1 MANLD
6 SWVEIPPYATPI
18 ARGDDTTPVNQES
31 LQVPSSPRPSRLA
44 SDSPA
49 SPAKASS
56 SSIASN
62 LTNAMLTA
70 ALNVPTPSAPSDPRK
85 TAGRLLSTRDSL
97 SIPITAVNFR
107 RFVSRSGAVFWLQDR
122 VEEILF
128 WRKGWKVTTS
138 WMIAYS
144 FLCYYP
150 KLILLLPHVILL
162 AILFITYSVRHPADK
177 PDDAPLAPAWVPAEA
192 REGSSEWFA
201 NLQAIQNLMGFYA
214 DMYENVTSL
223 LPHLTHATPTSAPLL
238 TFLLVTL
245 LLGLPLL
252 PLVPLRPVFL
262 IVGIAPFIL
271 THPTVQR
278 MAPAVLDTARKL
290 YFTTIQRFINNDRL
304 EDTVW
309 AAPIREVELW
319 ENERWSLATSQVAP
333 SSSGDP
339 GWSKANLRRGERKG
353 WSRRRDGWS
362 DADALDGSLEGD
374 IRNLTFTLEPGWH
387 FIPTEDWQPDIFGSW
402 VSNVGGD
409 ADGWVYTNDVWND
422 PHAEPPEEWKLR
434 GMTRRR
440 RWVRRIYFVE
450 PVPPST

>member
-107 RFVSRSGAVFWLQDR
+107 
-122 VEEILF
+122 
-128 WRKGWKVTTS
+128 
-138 WMIAYS
+138 
-144 FLCYYP
+144 
-150 KLILLLPHVILL
+150 
-162 AILFITYSVRHPADK
+162 SVRHPADK

-319 ENERWSLATSQVAP
+319 ENERWSLATSQAAP

-374 IRNLTFTLEPGWH
+374 IRSNLTFTLEPGWH